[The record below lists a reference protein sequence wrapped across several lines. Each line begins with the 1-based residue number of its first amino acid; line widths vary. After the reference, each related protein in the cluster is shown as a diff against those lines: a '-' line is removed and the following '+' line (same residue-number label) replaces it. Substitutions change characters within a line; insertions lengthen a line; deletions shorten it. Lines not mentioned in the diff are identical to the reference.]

1 MPKLSSYSQ
10 DTTIAVG
17 DRVVGLSSAP
27 GNQSYAI
34 EDVAAFNPYCFRA
47 YNSVATTLT
56 DATIVQISFGTE
68 EYDYNNNFA
77 SNAYTAPFAG
87 VYHFDFCFT
96 SSPSATNVREMA
108 LIYKNGVEV
117 IRGSSVVHSVT
128 DGAIA
133 ISGDLLLAAG
143 DVITFYGF
151 QDSAGG
157 ETTLTGSNKTY
168 CSGHLVHKVF

>member
-27 GNQSYAI
+27 GNQSYAV

-56 DATIVQISFGTE
+56 DAAVVQVSFGTE

-87 VYHFDFCFT
+87 VYHFDFSWVMT
-96 SSPSATNVREMA
+96 GSATNVRGMA
-108 LIYKNGVEV
+108 LVYKNGAEAA
-117 IRGSSVVHSVT
+117 RGAPVVPST
-128 DGAIA
+128 AAGGAS
-133 ISGDLLLAAG
+133 ISLDLLLAAG
-143 DVITFYGF
+143 DVITFRAF
-151 QDSAGG
+151 QDSAGD
-157 ETTLTGSNKTY
+157 ETTQTGSNLTY